1 MSTKSVKGIR
11 KGTRR
16 GLAGDDVTNN
26 QDYIEEVVPEED
38 DSYVV
43 KGTDSPEMTEKESEI
58 IDDDH
63 NVILE
68 SDEGTEEEFMA
79 ESEDGEAELIDED
92 GGASREGRRGS
103 RKGESD
109 EELEDE
115 ELEEDMDELEEDLK
129 DREGRRKGVRRGT
142 RRGDTV
148 DVVTDE
154 QGNTEHVELPEPDER
169 EGRRKGVRRGTRRGE
184 SDPFEESFSV
194 RERENVTEDIR
205 NAFREEGLPGIVRD
219 ISATSQAGTNICK
232 RLSNKWNC
240 SQDAAEIIFD
250 TVVSGGMLGSSRQGS
265 RKGSV
270 YGGRSPEHQE
280 SIRAAVSV
288 AMKDRRL

>member
-1 MSTKSVKGIR
+1 MSIKSVKGIR

-16 GLAGDDVTNN
+16 GLAGDDVTDN

-43 KGTDSPEMTEKESEI
+43 KGTDSPEMIEKESEI

-63 NVILE
+63 NVVLE
-68 SDEGTEEEFMA
+68 SDQGTEEEFMA

-92 GGASREGRRGS
+92 GGSSREGRRGS

-129 DREGRRKGVRRGT
+129 DREGHRKGVRRGT

-148 DVVTDE
+148 DVITDE

-169 EGRRKGVRRGTRRGE
+169 EGR
-184 SDPFEESFSV
+184 
-194 RERENVTEDIR
+194 
-205 NAFREEGLPGIVRD
+205 
-219 ISATSQAGTNICK
+219 
-232 RLSNKWNC
+232 
-240 SQDAAEIIFD
+240 
-250 TVVSGGMLGSSRQGS
+250 
-265 RKGSV
+265 KGSV

-280 SIRAAVSV
+280 SIRAAVAI